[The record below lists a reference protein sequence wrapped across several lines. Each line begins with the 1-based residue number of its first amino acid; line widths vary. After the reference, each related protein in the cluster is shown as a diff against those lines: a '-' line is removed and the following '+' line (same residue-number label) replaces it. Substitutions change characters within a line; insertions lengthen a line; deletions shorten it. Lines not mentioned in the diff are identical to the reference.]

1 MSSLGEKV
9 AKILKDIQW
18 VISVARRPEE
28 GEFKLTTRFLLL
40 LVFVVG
46 VFQFV
51 FHIAGVYLT
60 SFMFRQP
67 LATLGDA
74 VAESIA
80 VFTTMAAMLAAM
92 IYLLVKLR

>member
-9 AKILKDIQW
+9 GKILKDIQW
-18 VISVARRPEE
+18 VISVAKRPEE
-28 GEFKLTTRFLLL
+28 AEFKLTTRFLLL

-60 SFMFRQP
+60 SFIYRQP
-67 LATLGDA
+67 LAALGNA

-80 VFTTMAAMLAAM
+80 VFTTMAAILAAM
-92 IYLLVKLR
+92 MYLLFKLR